1 MSTPIFENLRQL
13 MVQLLTELE
22 RDTSLT
28 WSLRQTLT
36 LDQQFHQIHQ
46 KLVLNFADDGI
57 LLPPDA
63 ASRQSD
69 RLFQEF
75 GELMSELEDDND
87 MWTANH
93 RDYLCKEL
101 RQIHDRFSQL
111 LDDAVD
117 LVCQEQM
124 VRMRTDLIRHI
135 VSFFHVTSIDGG
147 QP

>member
-13 MVQLLTELE
+13 MVQLLTGLE

-28 WSLRQTLT
+28 WSLRQTLM
-36 LDQQFHQIHQ
+36 LDQRFHQIHQ
-46 KLVLNFADDGI
+46 KLVLSFAGDGI

-75 GELMSELEDDND
+75 GELMSELEDDSD
-87 MWTANH
+87 LWTANH
-93 RDYLCKEL
+93 RDHLCKEL
-101 RQIHDRFSQL
+101 RRIHDHFSQL

-117 LVCQEQM
+117 RVCKEQM
-124 VRMRTDLIRHI
+124 AHMRSDLIRH
-135 VSFFHVTSIDGG
+135 VERFFSTTSKDGG